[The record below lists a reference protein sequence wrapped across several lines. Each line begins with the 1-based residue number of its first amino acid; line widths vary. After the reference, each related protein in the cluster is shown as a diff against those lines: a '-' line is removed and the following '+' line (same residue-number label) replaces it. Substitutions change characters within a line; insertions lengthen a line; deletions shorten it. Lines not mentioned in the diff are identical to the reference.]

1 MPVSLN
7 DMRFLIHDV
16 LDYEQHYQSLGLNDP
31 PNRELLDAI
40 IDEAVRFTE
49 TELAPLNES
58 GDVQGCRIVD
68 GQVITPDGFK
78 EAYELFVRGGWAG
91 LSGDPV
97 YGGQGLP
104 DSVSLILEELMC
116 SANMAWSM
124 YPGLSRGVI
133 SALESHGSDEQ
144 KQIFLTK
151 LLSGEWTGTMCLTE
165 AQAGSDVGLA
175 KTKAS
180 PTADGS
186 YAITGTKI
194 FISAGDHDM
203 AKNILHLVLARLPD
217 APAGTKGISMFV
229 VPKINLDGSL
239 NGVSCGGI
247 EKKMGIHGNATCVL
261 NFDNATGYLI
271 GEPNEG
277 MRYMFTMMN
286 GARVVVGL
294 QGVCLAEAAYL
305 KSADYAAD
313 REQMRSLSGPKAPD
327 RPADPI
333 LVHPDVRRMLLVQK
347 TIVEGGRALVYYTGQ
362 LADKVAAFQGEEQA
376 RAEELL
382 DFLTPIV
389 KGVLTELGFESVN
402 HAMQIFGGY
411 GFIRETGVEQYVRDA
426 RITTIYEGTTQIQ
439 ALDLL
444 GRKVLL
450 TQGKG
455 LMAFIGEINDLV
467 EAIRKPLP
475 DISAKLEEAA
485 REWAALTLPLGS
497 KAQENLDELGAAAV
511 DYLFYSGY
519 VALAYCWARIA
530 QTAAQ
535 GDEKDQYLA
544 GKLATA
550 RFYFARILPRTMAH
564 KAAMEAGADVLMSI
578 SDEALTSD

>member
-16 LDYEQHYQSLGLNDP
+16 LGYEQHYQSLGLNDP
-31 PNRELLDAI
+31 PNRELIDAI
-40 IDEAVRFTE
+40 IDEAARFTE

-68 GQVITPDGFK
+68 GRVITPDGFK
-78 EAYELFVRGGWAG
+78 RAYEIYIKGGWAG
-91 LSGDPV
+91 LSGDPA

-104 DSVSLILEELMC
+104 DSVSIILEELMC
-116 SANMAWSM
+116 GANMAWSM
-124 YPGLSRGVI
+124 YPGLSRGTINV
-133 SALESHGSDEQ
+133 LESYGSDEQ
-144 KQIFLTK
+144 KQTYLTR
-151 LLSGEWTGTMCLTE
+151 LLTGEWTGTMCLTE

-175 KTKAS
+175 KTRAA
-180 PTADGS
+180 PTADGG
-186 YAITGTKI
+186 YAVSGTKI

-203 AKNILHLVLARLPD
+203 AENIVHLVLARLPD

-229 VPKINLDGSL
+229 VPKINLDGSP
-239 NGVSCGGI
+239 NNVTCGGI

-261 NFDNATGYLI
+261 HFEEAKGYLI

-277 MRYMFTMMN
+277 MRYMFTLMN

-294 QGVCLAEAAYL
+294 QGVCLAQSAYL
-305 KSADYAAD
+305 MAADYAAD

-347 TIVEGGRALVYYTGQ
+347 SIVEGGRALIYYTGQ
-362 LADKVAAFQGEEQA
+362 LADQVAAYSGEEQA
-376 RAEELL
+376 RAEDLL

-389 KGVLTELGFESVN
+389 KGFLTELGFESVN
-402 HAMQIFGGY
+402 HAMQIFGGH

-426 RITTIYEGTTQIQ
+426 RITMIYEGTTQIQ

-455 LMAFIGEINDLV
+455 LTAFIDEINDLAG
-467 EAIRKPLP
+467 EIADSLP
-475 DISAKLEEAA
+475 DLSAKLKSAA
-485 REWAALTLPLGS
+485 REWSGLTLPLAA
-497 KAQENLDELGAAAV
+497 KAQQNLDELGAAAV

-519 VALAYCWARIA
+519 VTLAYCWARIA
-530 QTAAQ
+530 RTAAE
-535 GDEKDQYLA
+535 GDENDRYLA

-550 RFYFARILPRTMAH
+550 RFYFARMLPRAGAH
-564 KAAMEAGADVLMSI
+564 KIAMEAGADVLMSI
-578 SDEALTSD
+578 SDEALTST

>member
-362 LADKVAAFQGEEQA
+362 LADKVVAFQGEEQA

-485 REWAALTLPLGS
+485 REWAALTLPLGN

-535 GDEKDQYLA
+535 GDENDQYLA